1 MVNGM
6 QSEEVST
13 VFRPLHSSPGYAE
26 SLSDLINI
34 ERYPIDDPGSAAWQA
49 EVDIT
54 RSEIEKN
61 GFRVLRDFI
70 RPSLHERLRSE
81 GEMVAPLAYYEAQD
95 VNAYNLSVKPSL
107 PKDHPARI
115 TMSRGNAFVTRDQ
128 IPETAII
135 QRLYA
140 DPRFKNFIA
149 AGNGMPAVY
158 ELADPLAGLTLNVIE
173 PGKSHPWH
181 FDVCQVAV
189 TIMTQKPET
198 GGEFQYCPDIRSP
211 KNENLD
217 SVRAVLLGKADH
229 LVRTVELRLG
239 DLQLFRG
246 RHALHR
252 VTTVHGERA
261 RHTAIFAYGEQ
272 PGVVSSVERAR
283 QIYGRVTPVH
293 LATEKIA
300 KRADELLD

>member
-1 MVNGM
+1 M
-6 QSEEVST
+6 Q
-13 VFRPLHSSPGYAE
+13 AE
-26 SLSDLINI
+26 LLSDLIDT
-34 ERYPIDDPGSAAWQA
+34 ERYPIDDPGGAAWQA

-70 RPSLHERLRSE
+70 RPSLHDRLRAE
-81 GEMVAPLAYYEAQD
+81 GELVAPLAYYEAQE
-95 VNAYNLSVKPSL
+95 VNAYNMNVTPSL
-107 PKDHPARI
+107 PEDHPARI

-140 DPRFKNFIA
+140 DPQFKNFIA
-149 AGNGMPAVY
+149 AGSGMPAVY

-173 PGKSHPWH
+173 PGKGHPWH

-189 TIMTQKPET
+189 TIMTQKPDA
-198 GGEFQYCPDIRSP
+198 GGEFQHCPDIRSG
-211 KNENLD
+211 NRENLNQ
-217 SVRAVLLGKADH
+217 VRAVLLGEADH

-252 VTTVHGERA
+252 VDTVRGARA

-272 PGVVSSVERAR
+272 PGVVSSPERAR

-293 LATEKIA
+293 LATEKVA
-300 KRADELLD
+300 KRADGLLD